1 MPISFHKLDLI
12 VFISLMVGGLTPS
25 EEFRVWIFCGIGG
38 ILSGFVGSE
47 LFTAGPTDYRRRWA
61 TNALIAFLF
70 APFATIYAQALIK
83 AKLPAIEV
91 PLPFIAIATSA
102 SLGIAGVSFIT
113 WAVPFLKRKY
123 GKSNNEKRNLR
134 GEGS

>member
-1 MPISFHKLDLI
+1 MPGAFHKLDFVVFATLLI
-12 VFISLMVGGLTPS
+12 GGLTPS

-38 ILSGFVGSE
+38 ILAGFVGSE

-61 TNALIAFLF
+61 TNAFIAFLF
-70 APFATIYAQALIK
+70 APFATIYTQALIK
-83 AKLPAIEV
+83 SKLPAIEV

-102 SLGIAGVSFIT
+102 ILGIAGVSFIT

-123 GKSNNEKRNLR
+123 GKTNNERRNPR
-134 GEGS
+134 GESD